1 MGTESECEPDVM
13 ASELQ
18 RIVRRAGGEQGGRAE
33 SLSERVNSDEA
44 IS

>member
-18 RIVRRAGGEQGGRAE
+18 RIVRQAGGEQSGRAE
-33 SLSERVNSDEA
+33 SLSELVDSDKA